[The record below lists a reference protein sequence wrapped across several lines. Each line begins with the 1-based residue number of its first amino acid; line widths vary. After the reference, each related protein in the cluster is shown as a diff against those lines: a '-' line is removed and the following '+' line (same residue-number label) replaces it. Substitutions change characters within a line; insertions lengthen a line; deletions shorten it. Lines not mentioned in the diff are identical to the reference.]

1 MLESEFTE
9 TEQRPKAPKE
19 KPIAKN
25 EDNKMDFVHFGNHN
39 WNLVL
44 HMLFGIRQSVVSVK
58 NDDVFQL
65 TDKEFTCKL
74 RYELESIENQKSAVY
89 EFYDFCPKVFHLIRK
104 FFGINSD
111 HYL

>member
-1 MLESEFTE
+1 
-9 TEQRPKAPKE
+9 
-19 KPIAKN
+19 
-25 EDNKMDFVHFGNHN
+25 MDYVHFGNHN

-89 EFYDFCPKVFHLIRK
+89 EFYDLCPKVFHLIRK
-104 FFGINSD
+104 FFGINSY
-111 HYL
+111 HYLQSIGPEQLFGSINMGNIQSLKS

>member
-1 MLESEFTE
+1 
-9 TEQRPKAPKE
+9 
-19 KPIAKN
+19 
-25 EDNKMDFVHFGNHN
+25 MDFVHFGNHN

-65 TDKEFTCKL
+65 TDKEFTSKL

-89 EFYDFCPKVFHLIRK
+89 EFYDLCPKVFHLIRK
-104 FFGINSD
+104 FFGINSY
-111 HYL
+111 HYLQSIGPEQLFGSINMGNIQSLKS